1 MYTDLQTT
9 RELYKYEPGKEI
21 YQDASFRIKRG
32 EDVDNIMA
40 QAAKL
45 PIDLQNYQLTRDDQF
60 VSGLLKAAKGVRS
73 IMTVTTI
80 AVVSFAIIALAL
92 VLLLWM
98 NERRNEI
105 GVFVAIGTGKL
116 SIVGQYLAEIVLISI
131 PSLIVGYLF
140 AKVIAPLMANVAL
153 GSVQSSAA
161 RELSNMG
168 QAGGNLESTL
178 ATKTLETL
186 SVQVDLSL
194 IHI

>member
-1 MYTDLQTT
+1 
-9 RELYKYEPGKEI
+9 
-21 YQDASFRIKRG
+21 
-32 EDVDNIMA
+32 MA

-178 ATKTLETL
+178 ATKTLEKL
-186 SVQVDLSL
+186 SVQVDAQCFVGVSAIVCVVVVAVVVLSYL
-194 IHI
+194 PMMCKSPRELLGLQK